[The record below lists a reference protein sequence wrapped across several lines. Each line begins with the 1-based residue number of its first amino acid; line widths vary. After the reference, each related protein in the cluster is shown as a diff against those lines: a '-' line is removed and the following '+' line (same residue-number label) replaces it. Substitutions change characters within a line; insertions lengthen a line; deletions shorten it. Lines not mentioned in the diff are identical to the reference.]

1 MEQAGIRTPHFLVSL
16 SFTVYF
22 TAGRNYKPS
31 NHGKNSLLAQ
41 NHGKLNLEICPVE
54 NEGNFRALLRF
65 RANFG
70 DEALKKH
77 LEIGSKNALYLSPK
91 TENEI
96 ILTINDIMLKKL
108 VEMVNSAKCFTVLA
122 DETTDIS
129 TQEQA
134 SIGVRYLYN
143 NDIKEDFLQFVP
155 VSDLTGKTVSDLTG
169 KNLATVIL
177 KSLRE
182 FGIDTKYL
190 RGQGYDGASAM
201 SGKFNGAQA
210 YHEHIDLLNAM
221 NMVTNLKRTIEK
233 IRTNAEEEFATIFNA
248 SETMAELLSTSIK
261 APRRTGRQTLRCNLE
276 TDNPQSYFKISLFLP
291 FLDHFL
297 SELNSRFLKHQ
308 DVLKSFECLLPTST
322 SNAEVTR
329 TQEESFKKL
338 LNFYHE
344 DIQIGDIAAI
354 GELHM
359 WYERVKDFKISSR
372 KAINFYTACH
382 QDVFPTINALLKILT
397 TLPVS
402 TSTSE
407 RSFSYLRRL
416 KTYLRNTTGQQRLNG
431 LAMLNTHRELD
442 INAAEVLD
450 ELAKTPRRLE
460 FRLS

>member
-1 MEQAGIRTPHFLVSL
+1 MARVFSL
-16 SFTVYF
+16 SL
-22 TAGRNYKPS
+22 P
-31 NHGKNSLLAQ
+31 LA
-41 NHGKLNLEICPVE
+41 
-54 NEGNFRALLRF
+54 R
-65 RANFG
+65 
-70 DEALKKH
+70 
-77 LEIGSKNALYLSPK
+77 
-91 TENEI
+91 
-96 ILTINDIMLKKL
+96 
-108 VEMVNSAKCFTVLA
+108 
-122 DETTDIS
+122 
-129 TQEQA
+129 
-134 SIGVRYLYN
+134 
-143 NDIKEDFLQFVP
+143 FLQ
-155 VSDLTGKTVSDLTG
+155 
-169 KNLATVIL
+169 
-177 KSLRE
+177 
-182 FGIDTKYL
+182 
-190 RGQGYDGASAM
+190 
-201 SGKFNGAQA
+201 
-210 YHEHIDLLNAM
+210 HEHIDLLNAM
-221 NMVTNLKRTIEK
+221 NMVTNLKGTIEK

-261 APRRTGRQTLRCNLE
+261 APRRTGRQTLRCNIE

-308 DVLKSFECLLPTST
+308 DVLKSFECLIPTST

-338 LNFYHE
+338 LNFYQE

-359 WYERVKDFKISSR
+359 WYERVKDLKISSR
-372 KAINFYTACH
+372 KAINYYTACH
-382 QDVFPTINALLKILT
+382 QDVFPTINTLLKILT

-407 RSFSYLRRL
+407 RSFSSLRRL